1 MCYSMSNL
9 SRLSDA
15 LFLFRSSTVVCLHL
29 ISEDKMLQLFLVPKE
44 EFFNSFPL
52 FCLINLIISRC
63 SNHHNNFIPIT
74 SLSQSHHYPNHIIIP
89 VYFSWFPPPP
99 CFPLVGGNWKILFI
113 PASELRPLEMR
124 LKGGGG
130 KGSATSG
137 PSRGAMKGLIRA
149 LRNLFFLE
157 IMANRKTLCKAVLHR
172 RSRDLFSS
180 SGTGF
185 YFLCD
190 FKFF

>member
-44 EFFNSFPL
+44 EFFSSFPL

-99 CFPLVGGNWKILFI
+99 VFPSLGEIGKSYLFRPLNYGLWKWGWKGVGVRGLPPRALVGVPWK
-113 PASELRPLEMR
+113 
-124 LKGGGG
+124 
-130 KGSATSG
+130 
-137 PSRGAMKGLIRA
+137 A
-149 LRNLFFLE
+149 LLGFYETFFFLE

-185 YFLCD
+185 
-190 FKFF
+190 

>member
-29 ISEDKMLQLFLVPKE
+29 TSEDKMLQLFLVPKE

-74 SLSQSHHYPNHIIIP
+74 SLSQSHYYPRLFFLI
-89 VYFSWFPPPP
+89 PPPP

-149 LRNLFFLE
+149 LRNLFFR
-157 IMANRKTLCKAVLHR
+157 NY
-172 RSRDLFSS
+172 
-180 SGTGF
+180 GQ
-185 YFLCD
+185 
-190 FKFF
+190 